1 MSERGDNL
9 HRFLFDGSNVRGE
22 LVQLDSTWQ
31 ALLAR
36 QDYPLPVRRLL
47 GEAAAATALLAST
60 IKFDGS
66 LILQTQGAGPVG
78 LVVVEC
84 SGRGTLRGLA
94 RWHGDVENAG
104 FAQLVGEGRLVMTI
118 DPGGNAERYQGIVEL
133 GGDSLAD
140 CLQAY
145 FLRSEQLPTRLWLG
159 VDDERAAGLLVQEM
173 PSQSAEADPDVW
185 DRVTHLADTVTAS
198 ELTGLSPHQLL
209 RRLFHEERVRVFD
222 PEAWRFECR
231 CSRERVASM
240 LKGLGREELDAILH
254 EEGEV
259 GVDCEYCN
267 ASYRFDAVDVEQLFS
282 DALSADTPPATRH

>member
-1 MSERGDNL
+1 VSKQTDTL

-22 LVQLDSTWQ
+22 LVHLDSAWQ
-31 ALLAR
+31 ALRAR
-36 QDYPLPVRRLL
+36 QTYPAPVRRLL
-47 GEAAAATALLAST
+47 GEAAAATTLLAST

-78 LVVVEC
+78 LMVVEC

-94 RWHGDVENAG
+94 RWQGDVESAD

-118 DPGGNAERYQGIVEL
+118 DPGGGAERYQGIVEL
-133 GGDSLAD
+133 SGDSLAA

-145 FLRSEQLPTRLWLG
+145 FERSEQLPTRLWLG
-159 VDDERAAGLLVQEM
+159 VDDDRAAGLLVQEM
-173 PSQSAEADPDVW
+173 PSQDSGADPDVW
-185 DRVTHLADTVTAS
+185 NRVTTLADTVTS
-198 ELTGLSPHQLL
+198 PELLGLDPHRLL
-209 RRLFHEERVRVFD
+209 RRLFHEEQVRVFE

-240 LKGLGREELDAILH
+240 LKGLGREELDSILRD
-254 EEGEV
+254 EGEV